1 MKPGNHCTLYRLV
14 PIPTRQV
21 NVLEDEEEDRSGRK
35 LFLKGRV
42 FFVLLNVLSYL
53 RTLTVIFD
61 EMYVIIVDF
70 LA

>member
-42 FFVLLNVLSYL
+42 FLYF
-53 RTLTVIFD
+53 
-61 EMYVIIVDF
+61 
-70 LA
+70 

>member
-14 PIPTRQV
+14 PIPTRQG
-21 NVLEDEEEDRSGRK
+21 NVLKDEEEDRSGRK

-42 FFVLLNVLSYL
+42 FLYFKRFLSYL
-53 RTLTVIFD
+53 RTLTVVFV
-61 EMYVIIVDF
+61 EMYVITVDF